1 MTTVTTQH
9 SNYWLDKDLFNDDD
23 DIIEKDQLDINRIAR
38 LAAVRRAIANFV
50 SILSGKNVP
59 VEFSS
64 GKQSYTDGDV
74 VVISAEDKPEK
85 FDPMVGLALHEGSH
99 ILLTDFNFIHA
110 VVQTMNDIN
119 GHRSPRN
126 WCIRNSGPYPTV
138 ITTKDNRSIIQYIFP
153 DSLLKILPTEP
164 VQPHYGSVT
173 DRWDAFWAD
182 AYWKHVVRM
191 IQDIKDIMNILEDR
205 RIDKYVY
212 QNAQG
217 YRPYYDALYKKYF
230 FTTESGKNLK
240 FNPEWRE
247 ITIENYINRLL
258 LAFHPD
264 ASPDAMPG
272 LRNLIS
278 MMDLNTIERVAPV
291 EDEPYRTGIPTFEQC
306 PALWREACNIY
317 AVILSYTGLA
327 QQQNTAPQPQEGSLE
342 ELLKGMMAEQPDLP
356 NLDAGRME
364 PMPVEKD
371 IKGKGKKRQEVDGK
385 FNDKKGKKEIKDAK
399 KIMNGE
405 VKKKNLKKAEKEAV
419 DALDKADA
427 QMVDIKGDGI
437 KNGKCMV
444 LRKMTP
450 ALLGQE
456 WFIFGRKPWDNRR
469 LEDAIAAGRRMGALL
484 EHRLQVRNDPMM
496 TKQTRL
502 PQGGLDRRLLAQLGM
517 EITSVFQKSRVDT
530 HKPVVLHLSLDASG
544 SMSGGKWHKVVT
556 VATAI
561 AYLSSKMQNVEAVI
575 SIRGGNE
582 LPMVAIMFDSRKNQL
597 IHFLQNI
604 RNIQPAG
611 ATPEGLA
618 FKATMDLVLEN
629 ADTHDVYFIN
639 FSDGEPAFSWSV
651 GSGNGKE
658 WVNYGGEFAANH
670 TKAQIRTMR
679 DAGVKI
685 LSYFISEGEYINHT
699 AKRYFNIMYGENASF
714 VNVQNAGEVLRTLN
728 KLLLNRGT

>member
-1 MTTVTTQH
+1 MTTVSKQH
-9 SNYWLDKDLFNDDD
+9 SSYWLDKDLFNDDD
-23 DIIEKDQLDINRIAR
+23 DDVIERDQLDINRIAR

-64 GKQSYTDGDV
+64 GKQSYTDGAV

-99 ILLTDFNFIHA
+99 ILLTDFNFIQAVMQIAKDIDSHRA
-110 VVQTMNDIN
+110 PMHWYAGGKAHQTTTGKTVVQN
-119 GHRSPRN
+119 
-126 WCIRNSGPYPTV
+126 
-138 ITTKDNRSIIQYIFP
+138 IFP
-153 DSLLKILPTEP
+153 ESLLKILPTEP
-164 VQPHYGSVT
+164 VQPVWGS
-173 DRWDAFWAD
+173 DYDKWDAFWANT
-182 AYWKHVVRM
+182 YWKHVTRM

-217 YRPYYDALYKKYF
+217 YRPYYDALYNKYF

-258 LAFHPD
+258 LAFHPA

-272 LRNLIS
+272 LRNLIN
-278 MMDLNTIERVAPV
+278 MMDLNTIERVAPT
-291 EDEPYRTGIPTFEQC
+291 ENEPYRAGIPTFEQC
-306 PALWREACNIY
+306 PKLWQEACNIY
-317 AVILSYTGLA
+317 GVILSYTGLA
-327 QQQNTAPQPQEGSLE
+327 QQQNTAPQPAEGSLE

-356 NLDAGRME
+356 NLDQGRME
-364 PMPVEKD
+364 PVPVEKD
-371 IKGKGKKRQEVDGK
+371 VKGKGKKQQEVDGK
-385 FNDKKGKKEIKDAK
+385 FNDKKGKKEISDAK

-450 ALLGQE
+450 ALLGQD

-469 LEDAIAAGRRMGALL
+469 LEDAISAGRRMGALL
-484 EHRLQVRNDPMM
+484 QHRLQVRNDPMM

-502 PQGGLDRRLLAQLGM
+502 PHGGLDRRLLAQLGM

-530 HKPVVLHLSLDASG
+530 HRPVVLHLSLDASG
-544 SMSGGKWHKVVT
+544 SMSGSKWHKVVT

-561 AYLSSKMQNVEAVI
+561 AHLSSKMQNVEAVI

-597 IHFLQNI
+597 IHFLQNV
-604 RNIQPAG
+604 RSIQPAG

-639 FSDGEPAFSWSV
+639 FSDGEPAFSWYTGT
-651 GSGNGKE
+651 GSTKV
-658 WVNYGGEFAANH
+658 WMNYGGEFAANH

-685 LSYFISEGEYINHT
+685 LSYFITDGEYINPT

-728 KLLLNRGT
+728 KLLLTRGT